1 MRGESGRERESNA
14 TFGGGGGD
22 GRVANGRRKRQEV
35 KEEGEREGGRQIG
48 RPILPFRDRSVHNEV
63 LERRHADEDGRG
75 GTPEVTREETQT

>member
-1 MRGESGRERESNA
+1 MRGESGRERA
-14 TFGGGGGD
+14 TLHSAAATA
-22 GRVANGRRKRQEV
+22 VANGRRKRQEV